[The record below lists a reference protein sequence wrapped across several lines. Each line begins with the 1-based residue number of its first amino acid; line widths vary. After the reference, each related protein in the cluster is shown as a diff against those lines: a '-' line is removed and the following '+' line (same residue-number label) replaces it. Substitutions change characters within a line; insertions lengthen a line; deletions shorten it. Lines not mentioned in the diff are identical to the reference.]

1 MRLHCEKT
9 RKEKTY
15 FVLIFVQQVDYKNV
29 PLQSM
34 TKNPDIKNS
43 ECIQCG
49 ACIDNC
55 PKTILSYGMI
65 EREENDN
72 GK

>member
-1 MRLHCEKT
+1 MGIDVVNEVKSASI
-9 RKEKTY
+9 RK
-15 FVLIFVQQVDYKNV
+15 
-29 PLQSM
+29 
-34 TKNPDIKNS
+34 S

-55 PKTILSYGMI
+55 PKTILSFGMI
-65 EREENDN
+65 EREGNDN